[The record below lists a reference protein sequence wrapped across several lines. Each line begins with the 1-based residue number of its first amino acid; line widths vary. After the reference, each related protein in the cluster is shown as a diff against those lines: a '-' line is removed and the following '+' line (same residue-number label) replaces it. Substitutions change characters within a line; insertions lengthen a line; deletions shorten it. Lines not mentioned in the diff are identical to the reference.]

1 MNTEG
6 AVKGL
11 DPFIHVHQAEGMPIK
26 AVLLGVKAPPV
37 VKNLELDE
45 AGVVRDN
52 HINFVWR
59 CVPQSIVNGFLA
71 DSVKNVLDVSRQLV
85 GTGVANYVN
94 RNSRIFLQPFGEGR
108 MSRAIPLIAARVSCN
123 WISTAW
129 LIWARWRMDRSS
141 WCKRLTPMMAE

>member
-11 DPFIHVHQAEGMPIK
+11 DPFIHVHQAEGMSIK

-59 CVPQSIVNGFLA
+59 CVPQSIG
-71 DSVKNVLDVSRQLV
+71 
-85 GTGVANYVN
+85 
-94 RNSRIFLQPFGEGR
+94 
-108 MSRAIPLIAARVSCN
+108 
-123 WISTAW
+123 
-129 LIWARWRMDRSS
+129 
-141 WCKRLTPMMAE
+141 

>member
-11 DPFIHVHQAEGMPIK
+11 DPFIHVHQAEGMSIK

-71 DSVKNVLDVSRQLV
+71 DPVKNVLDVSRQLV

-94 RNSRIFLQPFGEGR
+94 RNSRIFLQPFGEGLN
-108 MSRAIPLIAARVSCN
+108 SRNQAETVENRGPDVKGHPLNRCQVFLQLDFDCLADLG
-123 WISTAW
+123 T
-129 LIWARWRMDRSS
+129 L
-141 WCKRLTPMMAE
+141 EGG